1 MDEPHIGGSNNLSA
15 NGDIEEGQLIFNK
28 KLSYK

>member
-28 KLSYK
+28 NF